1 MRVSKITNKSSII
14 RKKKIG
20 NLKLTSSNKQVLC
33 NIDRRLTS
41 IVDVS
46 TKLIGPVSFPKKTYC
61 VPVRRAPGGNGSGTY
76 DHFKR
81 VQHKRL
87 YEIIDF
93 STIDAI
99 FEVLNNVKNV
109 SYSIVFY

>member
-1 MRVSKITNKSSII
+1 MMVSRATSK
-14 RKKKIG
+14 RRIG
-20 NLKLTSSNKQVLC
+20 DLKLTSSSKQTLC

-41 IVDVS
+41 IADACH
-46 TKLIGPVSFPKKTYC
+46 KLVGPVSFPKRTYC

-76 DHFKR
+76 DHYKR
-81 VQHKRL
+81 IQHKRL

-99 FEVLNNVKNV
+99 FEVLNNIKNV